1 MYYFYR
7 LMKFPPELFQN
18 KVLILGQVLVKAHL
32 FRELGANCTLIEMN
46 PDAHKIQKEVF
57 AKYATKS
64 SNQFINTSIYE
75 YEAQEPLISFIHEVY
90 LRIQMILNWHKKLLA
105 T

>member
-1 MYYFYR
+1 MIF
-7 LMKFPPELFQN
+7 
-18 KVLILGQVLVKAHL
+18 GQVLENTIYL
-32 FRELGANCTLIEMN
+32 ENWGANCTLIEMN

-75 YEAQEPLISFIHEVY
+75 YEAQESFDIVIHEVY
-90 LRIQMILNWHKKLLA
+90 LRIQMILN
-105 T
+105 